1 MVKAVHM
8 DSLELSNF
16 LKAYASG
23 KLVLPKEAETE
34 TDTIMEGCVDEA

>member
-8 DSLELSNF
+8 DSLELGNF